1 MDVTGKTKIWRNE
14 KDGRVWYTRT
24 IASKKYLNGKYA
36 GDWIR
41 AYETVQMPKGT
52 DLANGTLINVTKA
65 FEAVSEYKG
74 KTYRKLVV
82 MEYEVLEEG
91 ERETEQVSD
100 SFEAIDEDVPF

>member
-24 IASKKYLNGKYA
+24 IASKKFLNGKYA

-41 AYETVQMPKGT
+41 AYENVQMPKGT
-52 DLANGTLINVTKA
+52 DIGNAWINVTKA

-74 KTYRKLVV
+74 KVYRKLVV
-82 MEYEVLEEG
+82 MEYEVIEEQDQKV
-91 ERETEQVSD
+91 EEQD
-100 SFEAIDEDVPF
+100 DFEAIDEDVPF